1 MQTLKRNLLA
11 TTLVM
16 LAAPFL
22 MLSACKDHK
31 TGHAGHDASHG
42 KTSETPPA
50 KAAVLAPAEGASVKI
65 LSPRAGQVLE
75 GDSIPL
81 EFDIKKGKRGEHVH
95 AYIDGEL
102 AGMFKTSKGT
112 LSGIKPGNHTLEV
125 RVVTADHNNELDA
138 TDEVRFV
145 VK

>member
-1 MQTLKRNLLA
+1 MRFIKRNLLLI
-11 TTLVM
+11 LVI
-16 LAAPFL
+16 LSAPGL

-31 TGHAGHDASHG
+31 TGQAEHDASHSQSAHTPPG
-42 KTSETPPA
+42 KT
-50 KAAVLAPAEGASVKI
+50 AVLAPAEGASVKI

-81 EFDIKKGKRGEHVH
+81 EFEMKKGKRGEHVH
-95 AYIDGEL
+95 AYIDGEM

-112 LSGIKPGNHTLEV
+112 LSGVKPGNHTLQV
-125 RVVTADHNNELDA
+125 RIVTADHKTELDA